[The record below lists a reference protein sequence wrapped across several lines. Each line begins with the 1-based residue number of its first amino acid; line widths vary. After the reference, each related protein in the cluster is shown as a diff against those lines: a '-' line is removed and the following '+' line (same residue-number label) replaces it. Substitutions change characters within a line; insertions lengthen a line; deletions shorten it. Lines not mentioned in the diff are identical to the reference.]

1 VWLTG
6 TSDLITRLRERGAE
20 TVALQFPAGLKRQAA
35 QIADELREAGFFVI
49 ISGDPCYGACDP
61 ALDLLRYADV
71 LVAFGHTP
79 LVVHPDIIYE
89 PYRVDFDPAVVANA
103 FSLLREKAVG
113 IVTTTQ
119 HTHLLPAVARVL
131 RDAGYEPV
139 FRTAGGRTP
148 EPGQVLGCTFEAARI
163 PGVSEILFIGTG
175 VFHPLGV
182 QLATGAHVVAL
193 DPVSGHVQ
201 EVDASRYL
209 RKRHAVIGKART
221 AEHIGILVSR
231 KPGQERY
238 ALACRLAALHERAY
252 LVLMDE
258 VSPDELLNL
267 GFGAYV
273 NTACPRLSYD
283 DQERFPAPVLTP
295 AEFEILCGVRD
306 WEEYVVDEMSSG

>member
-6 TSDLITRLRERGAE
+6 TSDLIARLRERGAE

-35 QIADELREAGFFVI
+35 GIADELREAGFFVI

-71 LVAFGHTP
+71 LVHFGHTP

-89 PYRVDFDPAVVANA
+89 PFRVDFDPDVVANA
-103 FSLLREKAVG
+103 FPHLRGNAVG
-113 IVTTTQ
+113 IITTAQ
-119 HTHLLPAVARVL
+119 HTHMLPEIVEVL
-131 RDAGYEPV
+131 RTEGFEPF
-139 FRTAGGRTP
+139 FRTASGRTP

-163 PGVSEILFIGTG
+163 PGVTEILYIGTG

-193 DPVSGHVQ
+193 DPLTGQAQ
-201 EVDASRYL
+201 EVDASRFL
-209 RKRHAVIGKART
+209 RRRHGLIERGRGAR
-221 AEHIGILVSR
+221 HIGILVSR

-252 LVLMDE
+252 LVFLDE

-283 DQERFPAPVLTP
+283 DQERFPVPVLTP
-295 AEFEILCGVRD
+295 AEFEILCGVRR
-306 WEEYVVDEMSSG
+306 WEDYVVDEMA

>member
-1 VWLTG
+1 MWLTG
-6 TSDLITRLRERGAE
+6 TSDLIARLRERGAE

-71 LVAFGHTP
+71 LVHFGHTP
-79 LVVHPDIIYE
+79 LVMHPDIIYE
-89 PYRVDFDPAVVANA
+89 PYRVDFNPAVIANA
-103 FSLLREKAVG
+103 FSLLRETAVG
-113 IVTTTQ
+113 IVTTAQ

-193 DPVSGHVQ
+193 DPVTGQAQ
-201 EVDASRYL
+201 EVEASRFL
-209 RKRHAVIGKART
+209 RKRHIIIERAR
-221 AEHIGILVSR
+221 AARHIGILVSR
-231 KPGQERY
+231 KPGQERS
-238 ALACRLAALHERAY
+238 ALACRLAALHERTY
-252 LVLMDE
+252 LVFMDE

-295 AEFEILCGVRD
+295 AEFEILCGVRS
-306 WEEYVVDEMSSG
+306 WEDYVVDEMT

>member
-1 VWLTG
+1 MWLTG
-6 TSDLITRLRERGAE
+6 TSDLIARLLERGAE

-35 QIADELREAGFFVI
+35 GIADELREAGFTVL

-61 ALDLLRYADV
+61 ALDLLRHADV
-71 LVAFGHTP
+71 LVHFGHTP
-79 LVVHPDIIYE
+79 LSPHPDVIFE
-89 PYRVDFDPAVVANA
+89 AFRVDFDPEVVTNA
-103 FSLLREKAVG
+103 IPLLIERAVG
-113 IVTTTQ
+113 VITTAQ
-119 HTHLLPAVARVL
+119 HTHLLPAVVRVL

-163 PGVSEILFIGTG
+163 PGVTEILYIGTG

-193 DPVSGHVQ
+193 DPLTGQVQ
-201 EVDASRYL
+201 EVDASRFL
-209 RKRHAVIGKART
+209 RKRHGILEKARS
-221 AEHIGILVSR
+221 ARHIGILVSR

-252 LVLMDE
+252 LVFLDE

-283 DQERFPAPVLTP
+283 DQERFPGPVLTP
-295 AEFEILCGVRD
+295 AEFEILCGVRP
-306 WEEYVVDEMSSG
+306 WEDYVVDEMA